1 MPNAFP
7 PVPHRRT
14 RATRFGGFT
23 LVEALTVMVVVV
35 ALVGFALPTLDV
47 TRFRLDDEV
56 GSIAL
61 MVTSAR
67 RLAVLRHHD
76 IVLAFDRPRAR
87 IRLHHDRDSDGTVDS
102 GEEVRFIR
110 LREEVVF
117 GSGGAALLAPGL
129 ATVSFVALQDG
140 LPSVTFRENGSASE
154 SGVIYLTTREASLG
168 SDLQEYARAIEVEAE
183 TGRVTCKS
191 YRTSAWEVA
200 C

>member
-1 MPNAFP
+1 MPNAVP
-7 PVPHRRT
+7 TVPHRRT
-14 RATRFGGFT
+14 CPTRFGGFT

-56 GSIAL
+56 ESIAL

-76 IVLAFDRPRAR
+76 IVLAFDRPGAR

-110 LREEVVF
+110 LRAEFVF
-117 GSGGAALLAPGL
+117 GSGGAAPLVPGP
-129 ATVSFVALQDG
+129 ATVSFVAVQDG

-154 SGVIYLTTREASLG
+154 SGVIYLTTREASADA
-168 SDLQEYARAIEVEAE
+168 DLREYARAIEVDAR
-183 TGRVTCKS
+183 TGVVTCMS
-191 YRTSAWEVA
+191 YRTSTWEVA